1 MTGADTDFLN
11 YIHDRGCVLRHIR
24 DCVYIFKIF
33 LFRTLRD
40 STGNLKI
47 VRFVLN
53 CNMFVRT

>member
-11 YIHDRGCVLRHIR
+11 YIHDRGCVFRHIR

-40 STGNLKI
+40 STGNLKF
-47 VRFVLN
+47 VRFV
-53 CNMFVRT
+53 